1 MATHRD
7 QPTADPDDPSAPLI
21 IVNPRAARLADAQR
35 RHDITASIAHA
46 VLYRTG
52 RPGRIVDGDLG
63 EAQAAIARLGS
74 DPAPPLVV
82 AAGGDGTIRDAA
94 AALAGRPIPLAMV
107 PGGTGNVLAVGAQA
121 REHPVRD
128 RGHPAGSRAD
138 DRPRAGQLGP
148 GGRARRRRPA
158 REHLFLVACGM
169 GLDARIMAAAQHEW
183 KRRMLFGAYV
193 GAAITELTRL
203 RTAVF
208 RITAD
213 GQELEIRGYLV
224 LIANAG
230 DIVPGQ
236 IGPRRP
242 IDPADGRLQLMVLGA
257 ENPLDGLRGAA
268 SLLLSQD
275 EMDGRVI
282 RRAVSEVRVEAEPA
296 QPIEIDGDDQP
307 PGLAGGTGPARGAE
321 GARAG
326 VLSPG
331 CLEIRAR
338 WPSRPL
344 LA

>member
-1 MATHRD
+1 MATNRD
-7 QPTADPDDPSAPLI
+7 QPSADPDDPSAPLI

-35 RHDITASIAHA
+35 RRDITASIAHA

-52 RPGRIVDGDLG
+52 RPGRIVDGDLD
-63 EAQAAIARLGS
+63 EARAAIAGLAS
-74 DPAPPLVV
+74 TPEPPLVV

-107 PGGTGNVLAVGAQA
+107 PGGTGNVLASALRLGSIRSAIEAIRTGPERMIDLGQA
-121 REHPVRD
+121 RW
-128 RGHPAGSRAD
+128 GSTDTAS
-138 DRPRAGQLGP
+138 AV
-148 GGRARRRRPA
+148 PA
-158 REHLFLVACGM
+158 REQLFLVACGM

-193 GAAITELTRL
+193 GAALTELTRL

-230 DIVPGQ
+230 DIVPGR

-242 IDPADGRLQLMVLGA
+242 IDPTDGRLQLMVVGA
-257 ENPLDGLRGAA
+257 ENPFDGLRAAA

-275 EMDGRVI
+275 ELDGRVI
-282 RRAVSEVRVEAEPA
+282 RRSVSEVRVEAEPA
-296 QPIEIDGDDQP
+296 QPIEIDGDDEP
-307 PGLAGGTGPARGAE
+307 PGWLEARVLPGALK
-321 GARAG
+321 
-326 VLSPG
+326 VLGS
-331 CLEIRAR
+331 
-338 WPSRPL
+338 SR
-344 LA
+344 

>member
-107 PGGTGNVLAVGAQA
+107 PGGTGNVLASALKLGSIRSAIEAIRQGPEQMIDLGRA
-121 REHPVRD
+121 TW
-128 RGHPAGSRAD
+128 GPAG
-138 DRPRAGQLGP
+138 GQTAAP
-148 GGRARRRRPA
+148 G

-213 GQELEIRGYLV
+213 RQELEIRGYLV

-230 DIVPGQ
+230 DIVPGR
-236 IGPRRP
+236 IGPRRA

-257 ENPLDGLRGAA
+257 ENPLGGLRGAA

-307 PGLAGGTGPARGAE
+307 PGWLEARVLPGALKVLGPA
-321 GARAG
+321 
-326 VLSPG
+326 S
-331 CLEIRAR
+331 
-338 WPSRPL
+338 
-344 LA
+344 

>member
-35 RHDITASIAHA
+35 RRDVTASIAHA

-52 RPGRIVDGDLG
+52 RPGRIVDGDLD
-63 EAQAAIARLGS
+63 EARAAIAGLAAT
-74 DPAPPLVV
+74 PAPPLVV

-94 AALAGRPIPLAMV
+94 AALAGRPVPLAMV
-107 PGGTGNVLAVGAQA
+107 PGGTGNVLASALKLGSIRSAIEAIRTGPERMIDLGQA
-121 REHPVRD
+121 RWGSTGSTSTAPVRD
-128 RGHPAGSRAD
+128 
-138 DRPRAGQLGP
+138 Q
-148 GGRARRRRPA
+148 
-158 REHLFLVACGM
+158 LFLVACGM

-193 GAAITELTRL
+193 GAALTELTRL

-230 DIVPGQ
+230 DIVPGR

-242 IDPADGRLQLMVLGA
+242 IDPTDGRLQLMVVGA
-257 ENPLDGLRGAA
+257 ENPLDGLRAAA

-275 EMDGRVI
+275 ELDGRVI

-296 QPIEIDGDDQP
+296 QPIEIDGDDEP
-307 PGLAGGTGPARGAE
+307 PGWLEARVLPGALKVLGPA
-321 GARAG
+321 
-326 VLSPG
+326 S
-331 CLEIRAR
+331 
-338 WPSRPL
+338 
-344 LA
+344 

>member
-21 IVNPRAARLADAQR
+21 IVNPRAARLADPQR
-35 RHDITASIAHA
+35 RRDVTSSIAHA

-52 RPGRIVDGDLG
+52 RPGRIVDGSLD
-63 EAQAAIARLGS
+63 EARAAIARLGS
-74 DPAPPLVV
+74 TPAPPLVV

-107 PGGTGNVLAVGAQA
+107 PGGTGNVLAAALKLGSIRSAIEAIRQGP
-121 REHPVRD
+121 EHMID
-128 RGHPAGSRAD
+128 
-138 DRPRAGQLGP
+138 L
-148 GGRARRRRPA
+148 GRASWGPMGGHASAPSRD
-158 REHLFLVACGM
+158 HLFLVACGM

-193 GAAITELTRL
+193 GAAISELTRL

-213 GQELEIRGYLV
+213 GEKLEIRGYLV

-230 DIVPGQ
+230 DIVPGK

-257 ENPLDGLRGAA
+257 ENPIDGLRGAA

-275 EMDGRVI
+275 ELDGRVI
-282 RRAVSEVRVEAEPA
+282 RRSVSEVRVEAEPA

-307 PGLAGGTGPARGAE
+307 PGWLEARVLPGALKVLRPA
-321 GARAG
+321 
-326 VLSPG
+326 S
-331 CLEIRAR
+331 
-338 WPSRPL
+338 
-344 LA
+344 

>member
-21 IVNPRAARLADAQR
+21 IVNPRAARLR
-35 RHDITASIAHA
+35 RAAPPGHHGVHRARGPVPDGPARARSWT
-46 VLYRTG
+46 VTWP
-52 RPGRIVDGDLG
+52 RPRPRSPGS
-63 EAQAAIARLGS
+63 AR
-74 DPAPPLVV
+74 PAPPLVV

-94 AALAGRPIPLAMV
+94 AALAGRPIPLAIV
-107 PGGTGNVLAVGAQA
+107 PGGTGNVLASRSGSGASGPAIQA
-121 REHPVRD
+121 IRHGPERMID
-128 RGHPAGSRAD
+128 L
-138 DRPRAGQLGP
+138 GQATWG
-148 GGRARRRRPA
+148 RRPGDGGA
-158 REHLFLVACGM
+158 R
-169 GLDARIMAAAQHEW
+169 AATHSSWSPAAWAWTPGSWPPPQHEW

-193 GAAITELTRL
+193 GAAIRELTRL

-208 RITAD
+208 RIIAD
-213 GQELEIRGYLV
+213 GEKLEIRGYLA

-230 DIVPGQ
+230 DIVPGR

-275 EMDGRVI
+275 ELDGRVI

-307 PGLAGGTGPARGAE
+307 PGLARGTGPARRAE
-321 GARAG
+321 GAGAG
-326 VLSPG
+326 S
-331 CLEIRAR
+331 
-338 WPSRPL
+338 
-344 LA
+344 

>member
-21 IVNPRAARLADAQR
+21 IVNPRAARLADPQR
-35 RHDITASIAHA
+35 RRDVTASIAHA

-52 RPGRIVDGDLG
+52 RPGRIVDGDLE
-63 EAQAAIARLGS
+63 EAQAAIAGLAAT
-74 DPAPPLVV
+74 PAPPLVV

-107 PGGTGNVLAVGAQA
+107 PGGTGNVLASALKL
-121 REHPVRD
+121 
-128 RGHPAGSRAD
+128 GSIRSAIEAI
-138 DRPRAGQLGP
+138 RQGP
-148 GGRARRRRPA
+148 ERMIDLGRARWGPLSAPAAVPA
-158 REHLFLVACGM
+158 RDHLFLVACGM

-193 GAAITELTRL
+193 GAAISELTRL

-213 GQELEIRGYLV
+213 GEELEVRGYLV

-230 DIVPGQ
+230 DIVPGK

-242 IDPADGRLQLMVLGA
+242 IDPTDGRLQLMVLGA

-275 EMDGRVI
+275 ELEGRVI
-282 RRAVSEVRVEAEPA
+282 RRSVSEVRVEAEPA
-296 QPIEIDGDDQP
+296 QPIEIDGDEQP
-307 PGLAGGTGPARGAE
+307 PGWLEARVLPGALKVLGPA
-321 GARAG
+321 
-326 VLSPG
+326 S
-331 CLEIRAR
+331 
-338 WPSRPL
+338 
-344 LA
+344 

>member
-1 MATHRD
+1 MAAHRD
-7 QPTADPDDPSAPLI
+7 QPSADPDDPSAPLI

-52 RPGRIVDGDLG
+52 RPGRIVDGDLD
-63 EAQAAIARLGS
+63 EARAAIARLGS

-107 PGGTGNVLAVGAQA
+107 PGGTGNVLASALKLGSIRSAIEAIRQGP
-121 REHPVRD
+121 EHMID
-128 RGHPAGSRAD
+128 
-138 DRPRAGQLGP
+138 L
-148 GGRARRRRPA
+148 GRASWGPMGGHASAPSRD
-158 REHLFLVACGM
+158 HLFLVACGM

-193 GAAITELTRL
+193 GAAISELTRL

-213 GQELEIRGYLV
+213 GEKLEIRGYLV

-230 DIVPGQ
+230 DIVPGK

-242 IDPADGRLQLMVLGA
+242 IDPTDGRLQLMVLGA
-257 ENPLDGLRGAA
+257 KNPLDGLRGAA
-268 SLLLSQD
+268 SLLLSED
-275 EMDGRVI
+275 ELDGRVI
-282 RRAVSEVRVEAEPA
+282 RRSVSQVRVEAEPA

-307 PGLAGGTGPARGAE
+307 PGWLEARVLPGALKVLGP
-321 GARAG
+321 
-326 VLSPG
+326 S
-331 CLEIRAR
+331 
-338 WPSRPL
+338 S
-344 LA
+344 